1 MAQLPTF
8 TENATEFIMEVA
20 KIMWFLMWSW
30 LVLMMFYSGFLL
42 LTDQWKSENMKKA
55 KNIIVWVLLSALVVF
70 ILLLIMYQLF
80 AEFGE
85 IQVL

>member
-1 MAQLPTF
+1 
-8 TENATEFIMEVA
+8 MEIA

-30 LVLMMFYSGFLL
+30 LVLMIFYAGFLL

-55 KNIIVWVLLSALVVF
+55 KNIIVWVLLTALVVF

-80 AEFGE
+80 AEFGW
-85 IQVL
+85 LPT